1 MLCYNT
7 ILDRDHIKKDIID
20 KLTFFEENKSVKSIK
35 RGFYISG
42 DCGIGKTE
50 FVKKVLTEM
59 NYDILHYT
67 AGDIRNKSVIENMG
81 KNNMADMNVVSMF
94 KKVKKKIAIIM
105 DEIDGLNSGDK
116 GGISSLITIIRPK
129 KTKKQMIELITDT
142 PIFCIST
149 NEIDKKT
156 KELIKVCHYYDLK
169 KPSDYQIK
177 NIVDNVF
184 IDSNSITKEQVI
196 LHSQNDLKKIQSL
209 YKVYNKSPN
218 VLTSILS
225 KNVFVKKSVIE
236 ISKESVK
243 TIYKT
248 NIPFEKHNQYVNEND
263 RTIVALLWHE
273 NVCDIIQK
281 CSKKDMV
288 LFYYRL
294 LENMCYGDYIDRIT
308 FQKQIW
314 QFNELSSFI
323 KIMYNNYLMHNE
335 FNDKDNMK
343 NISEVRFTKVL
354 TKYSTEFNNY
364 VFFQRI
370 SNIMLLDKKDI
381 ITFYTGL
388 RGNKESEDDIV
399 NNYDVNHLDIQRLY
413 RYIDN
418 HKPTYDGNI

>member
-1 MLCYNT
+1 
-7 ILDRDHIKKDIID
+7 
-20 KLTFFEENKSVKSIK
+20 
-35 RGFYISG
+35 
-42 DCGIGKTE
+42 
-50 FVKKVLTEM
+50 
-59 NYDILHYT
+59 
-67 AGDIRNKSVIENMG
+67 
-81 KNNMADMNVVSMF
+81 
-94 KKVKKKIAIIM
+94 M
-105 DEIDGLNSGDK
+105 DY
-116 GGISSLITIIRPK
+116 
-129 KTKKQMIELITDT
+129 
-142 PIFCIST
+142 
-149 NEIDKKT
+149 KKT

-388 RGNKESEDDIV
+388 RGNKESEDEIV

>member
-149 NEIDKKT
+149 NEIDQKT

-243 TIYKT
+243 TI
-248 NIPFEKHNQYVNEND
+248 
-263 RTIVALLWHE
+263 
-273 NVCDIIQK
+273 
-281 CSKKDMV
+281 
-288 LFYYRL
+288 
-294 LENMCYGDYIDRIT
+294 
-308 FQKQIW
+308 
-314 QFNELSSFI
+314 
-323 KIMYNNYLMHNE
+323 
-335 FNDKDNMK
+335 
-343 NISEVRFTKVL
+343 
-354 TKYSTEFNNY
+354 
-364 VFFQRI
+364 
-370 SNIMLLDKKDI
+370 
-381 ITFYTGL
+381 
-388 RGNKESEDDIV
+388 
-399 NNYDVNHLDIQRLY
+399 
-413 RYIDN
+413 
-418 HKPTYDGNI
+418 